1 MLSITRYIR
10 PAILGI
16 DACFNQSVVAIIP
29 NKKYRAEYLY
39 QVILSQVDRYMTL
52 RRGAQQ
58 PHINK
63 EIVDKT
69 LVVCPPGEILQK
81 YYDAVEPLYS
91 MHMNAAKENRELTKL
106 RDWLLPLLMNGQAT
120 VN

>member
-1 MLSITRYIR
+1 
-10 PAILGI
+10 
-16 DACFNQSVVAIIP
+16 
-29 NKKYRAEYLY
+29 
-39 QVILSQVDRYMTL
+39 MTL

-69 LVVCPPGEILQK
+69 LVVCPPGKKKKK